1 MRKKTEYLAK
11 AAVIAA
17 VYVVLTYVSA
27 AFGLAYGE
35 VQFRLSEAL
44 TILPVFCPAAI
55 PGVTLGCLLSNITS
69 TVNAAD
75 MIVGTAAT
83 LIASLGTYAAR
94 KITIK
99 TYPLLSFL
107 SPIIANGLIVGAE
120 IAFFTDKNAFLKLF
134 PLCAGSVAAGEAAV
148 VFVIG
153 TALFFAI
160 EKNEKL
166 KKLLR

>member
-83 LIASLGTYAAR
+83 LIACLGTYAAR
-94 KITIK
+94 HITIK

-107 SPIIANGLIVGAE
+107 CPVLANGLIIGAE
-120 IAFFTDKNAFLKLF
+120 IAFFTDKNAIPKLF
-134 PLCAGSVAAGEAAV
+134 PLFAGSVAAGEAAV
-148 VFVIG
+148 VFVLG